1 VSPEP
6 RFVSI
11 PGRTSLVL
19 VAPHGGRRDPARRP
33 WSSGRLKVNDL
44 HTAELAEELAA
55 LTGGAALVNAS
66 CDRNDVDLNRV
77 SEAHERGG
85 PFLAALAEL
94 LETTLAHHGR
104 ATLLTVHGWNAIQ
117 PAVDLG
123 LGCAPGADPFA
134 VGPGAAVS
142 SAFAAGALRRLIE
155 ACAVQGIN
163 ATVGARY
170 PARARENLLQLFT
183 ARYREDV
190 RAPVRRLAALASR
203 VEAVQLEL
211 GIPLRWPGAWRGRFL
226 AAAAAALPALVAPA
240 ADARPPGPRPLHRA
254 APRAASRIE
263 WTTPTLCGLA
273 GLDAGRGARLVLFLP
288 EGGLLLFT
296 GERTGDEE
304 AGRVAGL
311 AVESE
316 GGVTR
321 VRFTGPLLRFP
332 DTTPFLDLEAGLARA
347 ALVEADVHLDFHA
360 SLATDGGAFGAVEG
374 RAVLDG
380 EPVPLAGYG
389 FSEGEAPGGGP
400 WPRLRAAL
408 RLGESRAL
416 RVVTSLG
423 GGAATGV
430 FHRAGD
436 TVPVVG
442 ARVTLGP
449 AETPLEHLDLEV
461 ELADG
466 ERLRLTGRAAYR
478 LPVVRMTDSAT
489 IRLEFAACR
498 LDEAAWPAGWCEV
511 IGI

>member
-1 VSPEP
+1 VPPDP

-11 PGRTSLVL
+11 PGRTPLVL
-19 VAPHGGRRDPARRP
+19 VAPHGGRRDPVRRP

-44 HTAELAEELAA
+44 HTADLAEELAS
-55 LTGGAALVNAS
+55 LTGAAALVNAS
-66 CDRNDVDLNRV
+66 ADRNDVDLNRV

-85 PFLAALAEL
+85 PFLDALAEL
-94 LETTLAHHGR
+94 LETTLARHGR

-134 VGPGAAVS
+134 VGPEAAVS
-142 SAFAAGALRRLIE
+142 GAFAAGAVRQLTE
-155 ACAVQGIN
+155 AFAAQGIC

-183 ARYREDV
+183 RRYREDE
-190 RAPVRRLAALASR
+190 RAPVRRLAALAPR

-211 GIPLRWPGAWRGRFL
+211 GIPLRWPGVWRQRFL
-226 AAAAAALPALVAPA
+226 DAAAAALPALVAPA
-240 ADARPPGPRPLHRA
+240 DDARPPGPR
-254 APRAASRIE
+254 AASHAEPRVARRVE
-263 WTTPTLCGLA
+263 FTTPTLCGLA

-311 AVESE
+311 TFE
-316 GGVTR
+316 GDGRTTR
-321 VRFTGPLLRFP
+321 IRFTGPLLRFP

-347 ALVEADVHLDFHA
+347 ALVEADVILDFHA
-360 SLATDGGAFGAVEG
+360 SLDGDGGAFGAVGG
-374 RAVLDG
+374 RALLDG
-380 EPVPLAGYG
+380 ERVPLAGYG
-389 FSEGEAPGGGP
+389 FSEGDGPGGP

-408 RLGESRAL
+408 RLDETRAL
-416 RVVTSLG
+416 RVVTSVG
-423 GGAATGV
+423 GGDATGV
-430 FHRAGD
+430 LHRAGN
-436 TVPVVG
+436 TVAVVG

-449 AETPLEHLDLEV
+449 AETPLEHLELEV

-466 ERLRLTGRAAYR
+466 ERLRVSGRAAYR
-478 LPVVRMTDSAT
+478 LPVVRMTDTAT

-498 LDEAAWPAGWCEV
+498 LDEATWPAGWCEV